1 MERLRAEELLHL
13 VELVKL
19 KSAVDS
25 EYLKEFLDGIIRETY
40 LRLRL
45 LDVLSLPEFS
55 LNAAERRPLEEVVKT
70 LEEMCARYEQHISD
84 VRRLRDSAKTPLELE
99 LVAALEKSLERSHVT
114 IRMLINAL
122 TEATSSR
129 LS

>member
-1 MERLRAEELLHL
+1 MDRLRGAELLHL

-19 KSAVDS
+19 KSAVESD
-25 EYLKEFLDGIIRETY
+25 YLKEFIDGIIRETY

-45 LDVLSLPEFS
+45 LDVLSMPEIS
-55 LNAAERRPLEEVVKT
+55 LNSAESKPLEEVVKT
-70 LEEMCARYEQHISD
+70 LEEMCTQYEQHRTDI
-84 VRRLRDSAKTPLELE
+84 RHLREAAKTPLELE

-122 TEATSSR
+122 TERSR
-129 LS
+129 R

>member
-1 MERLRAEELLHL
+1 MDKLRGAELLHL

-19 KSAVDS
+19 KSAVESD
-25 EYLKEFLDGIIRETY
+25 YLKEFIDGIIRETY

-45 LDVLSLPEFS
+45 LDVLSMPEIS
-55 LNAAERRPLEEVVKT
+55 LNSAESKPLEEVVKT
-70 LEEMCARYEQHISD
+70 LEEMCTQYEQHRTDI
-84 VRRLRDSAKTPLELE
+84 RHLREAAKTPLELE

-122 TEATSSR
+122 TERSR
-129 LS
+129 R

>member
-1 MERLRAEELLHL
+1 MDRLRGAELLHL

-19 KSAVDS
+19 KSAVESD
-25 EYLKEFLDGIIRETY
+25 YLKEFIDGIIRETY

-45 LDVLSLPEFS
+45 LDVLSMPEIS
-55 LNAAERRPLEEVVKT
+55 LNSAESKPLEEVVRT
-70 LEEMCARYEQHISD
+70 LEEMCSQYEQHRADIKH
-84 VRRLRDSAKTPLELE
+84 LREAAKTPLELE

-122 TEATSSR
+122 TERSR
-129 LS
+129 R

>member
-1 MERLRAEELLHL
+1 MDRLRGAELLHL

-19 KSAVDS
+19 KSAVESD
-25 EYLKEFLDGIIRETY
+25 YLKEFIDGIIRETY

-45 LDVLSLPEFS
+45 LDVLSMPEIS
-55 LNAAERRPLEEVVKT
+55 LNSAESKPLEEVVKT
-70 LEEMCARYEQHISD
+70 LEEMCTQYEQLLADIRH
-84 VRRLRDSAKTPLELE
+84 LREAAKTPLELE

-122 TEATSSR
+122 TERSR
-129 LS
+129 R

>member
-1 MERLRAEELLHL
+1 MDKLRGAELLHL

-19 KSAVDS
+19 KSAVESD
-25 EYLKEFLDGIIRETY
+25 YLKEFIDGIIRETY

-45 LDVLSLPEFS
+45 LDVLSMPEIS
-55 LNAAERRPLEEVVKT
+55 LNSAERRPLEEVVRT
-70 LEEMCARYEQHISD
+70 LEEMCSHYEQLLADIRH
-84 VRRLRDSAKTPLELE
+84 LREAAKTPLELE

-122 TEATSSR
+122 TERSR
-129 LS
+129 R

>member
-1 MERLRAEELLHL
+1 MDKLRGAELLHL

-19 KSAVDS
+19 KSAVESD
-25 EYLKEFLDGIIRETY
+25 YLKEFIDGIIRETY

-45 LDVLSLPEFS
+45 LDVLSMPEIS
-55 LNAAERRPLEEVVKT
+55 LNSAESKPLEEVVRT
-70 LEEMCARYEQHISD
+70 LEEMCSQYEQHRADI
-84 VRRLRDSAKTPLELE
+84 RHLREAAKTPLELE

-122 TEATSSR
+122 TERSR
-129 LS
+129 R

>member
-1 MERLRAEELLHL
+1 MDKLRGAELLHL

-25 EYLKEFLDGIIRETY
+25 DYLKEFIDGIIRETY

-45 LDVLSLPEFS
+45 LDVLSMPEIL
-55 LNAAERRPLEEVVKT
+55 LNSAESKPLEEVVRT
-70 LEEMCARYEQHISD
+70 LEEMCSQYEQHRADI
-84 VRRLRDSAKTPLELE
+84 RQLREAAKTPLELE

-122 TEATSSR
+122 TERSGR
-129 LS
+129 

>member
-1 MERLRAEELLHL
+1 MDRLRGVELLHL

-19 KSAVDS
+19 KSAVESD
-25 EYLKEFLDGIIRETY
+25 YLKEFIDGIIRETY

-45 LDVLSLPEFS
+45 LDVLSMPEIS
-55 LNAAERRPLEEVVKT
+55 LNSAESKPLEEVVRT
-70 LEEMCARYEQHISD
+70 LEEMCSQYEQHRADI
-84 VRRLRDSAKTPLELE
+84 RHLREAAKTPLELE

-122 TEATSSR
+122 TERSR
-129 LS
+129 R

>member
-1 MERLRAEELLHL
+1 MDRLRGAELLHL

-19 KSAVDS
+19 KSAVESD
-25 EYLKEFLDGIIRETY
+25 YLKEFIDGIIRETY

-45 LDVLSLPEFS
+45 LDVLSMPEIS
-55 LNAAERRPLEEVVKT
+55 LNSAESKPLEEVVRT
-70 LEEMCARYEQHISD
+70 LEEMCSHYEQLLAD
-84 VRRLRDSAKTPLELE
+84 VRRLREAAKTPLELE

-122 TEATSSR
+122 TERSR
-129 LS
+129 R

>member
-1 MERLRAEELLHL
+1 MDKLRGAELLHL

-19 KSAVDS
+19 KSAVESD
-25 EYLKEFLDGIIRETY
+25 YLKEFIDGIIRETY

-45 LDVLSLPEFS
+45 LDVLSMPEIS
-55 LNAAERRPLEEVVKT
+55 LNSAESKPLEEVVKT
-70 LEEMCARYEQHISD
+70 LEEMCSQYEQHRADI
-84 VRRLRDSAKTPLELE
+84 RHLREAAKTPLELE

-122 TEATSSR
+122 TERSR
-129 LS
+129 R

>member
-1 MERLRAEELLHL
+1 MDKLRGAELLHL

-25 EYLKEFLDGIIRETY
+25 DYLKEFIDGIIRETY

-45 LDVLSLPEFS
+45 LDVLSMPEIS
-55 LNAAERRPLEEVVKT
+55 LNSAESKPLEEVVRT
-70 LEEMCARYEQHISD
+70 LEEMCSQYEQHRADI
-84 VRRLRDSAKTPLELE
+84 RQLREAAKTPLELE

-122 TEATSSR
+122 TERSR
-129 LS
+129 R